1 MICMKILYN
10 THVEIEMNGI
20 VGFEPS
26 QNGFSA
32 SLLTELSMLST
43 NGFQNSQA

>member
-10 THVEIEMNGI
+10 THVEIEMNEM

-26 QNGFSA
+26 HNGFSA
-32 SLLTELSMLST
+32 SLLTELSMLIT
-43 NGFQNSQA
+43 NGFQDSHT